1 MYLLFVDMRMFF
13 SFIVVYV
20 NIFYLFKIRLLI
32 SALLVSNPIKEV
44 ISMVSD

>member
-1 MYLLFVDMRMFF
+1 MQTLCPAVLPIYT
-13 SFIVVYV
+13 VVW
-20 NIFYLFKIRLLI
+20 IRNLLI